1 MNNEPEAEAG
11 LPRRRSKIPVT
22 IGAGVAAVLLLGGA
36 MMWRANSRTNK
47 IALSSRPKPVTVVKA
62 TAAMYRP
69 SRTYVGTLDPW
80 VQASVGPQ
88 LVSAYVDTVLGRPG
102 ATVKRGDVLATL
114 DCRDANAS
122 TKAVAARARAI
133 DAHQKAIADEANRT
147 QGLLDGG
154 FVSPN
159 EAEQKSSQSLS
170 EEAQLEAEKATLAR
184 SSLQVNDCIL
194 RSPFTGEI
202 AQRSIDPGAFVR
214 PGSSIVTVVDRSTIR
229 MTGDAPEIDFDLIPP
244 GTRVKIHV
252 YATNKDL
259 QATITR
265 RAPAADP
272 ATRTVHFEIDI
283 PDPARAIPVGTTGE
297 VHIDVGTPAPATEVP
312 LFAATVRGAKANVFV
327 IDGGVARQQTVAVK
341 GEAGGSLFLDPALP
355 AGSAVVA
362 EGRALLEDGDSVT
375 VKEAQVGAEGATKP
389 MPPAVKPAGLVVQDP
404 KPAPPAGARREP
416 RRHLSESTVARDS
429 R

>member
-1 MNNEPEAEAG
+1 MTNEPEPEANAA
-11 LPRRRSKIPVT
+11 RARSKIPLAVA
-22 IGAGVAAVLLLGGA
+22 AGVGAILLLGGA
-36 MMWRANSRTNK
+36 MMWRADSRTNK
-47 IALSSRPKPVTVVKA
+47 VALSSRPKPVTVVKA
-62 TAAMYRP
+62 TSATYRP
-69 SRTYVGTLDPW
+69 SRTYVGTLEPW

-88 LVSAYVDTVLGRPG
+88 LVSAFVDTVLVRPG

-159 EAEQKSSQSLS
+159 EAEQKTSQSLS
-170 EEAQLEAEKATLAR
+170 EQAQLESEKATLAR

-194 RSPFTGEI
+194 RSPFPGEV
-202 AQRSIDPGAFVR
+202 AQRFIDPGAFVR
-214 PGSSIVTVVDRSTIR
+214 PGSAIVTVVDRSTVR

-244 GTRVKIHV
+244 GTRVTVHV

-259 QATITR
+259 QATISR

-283 PDPARAIPVGTTGE
+283 PDPTRAIPVGTTGE
-297 VHIDVGTPAPATEVP
+297 ALIDVGTPSPATAIP
-312 LFAATVRGAKANVFV
+312 LYAATIRGDKASLFV
-327 IDGGVARQQTVAVK
+327 VANGVARKQTVAVK
-341 GEAGGSLFLDPALP
+341 GESGATLFLDPALAP
-355 AGSAVVA
+355 GTAVVA
-362 EGRALLEDGDSVT
+362 EGRGLLENGDAVALKESSPGSDG
-375 VKEAQVGAEGATKP
+375 
-389 MPPAVKPAGLVVQDP
+389 PPAKT
-404 KPAPPAGARREP
+404 APPNEQAGTRLSDSTRGQDRR
-416 RRHLSESTVARDS
+416 
-429 R
+429 

>member
-1 MNNEPEAEAG
+1 MIDDSEAG
-11 LPRRRSKIPVT
+11 PSPSRARSRIPVA
-22 IGAGVAAVLLLGGA
+22 IAAGVAAILLLGGA

-47 IALSSRPKPVTVVKA
+47 VALASRPKPVTVVKA
-62 TAAMYRP
+62 VAAMYRP

-88 LVSAYVDTVLGRPG
+88 LVSAYVDTVLVRPG
-102 ATVKRGDVLATL
+102 ASVKRGDVLATL

-170 EEAQLEAEKATLAR
+170 EQAQLEAEKATLAR
-184 SSLQVNDCIL
+184 STLQVSDCIL
-194 RSPFTGEI
+194 RAPFSGEV
-202 AQRSIDPGAFVR
+202 AQRFIDPGAYVR
-214 PGSSIVTVVDRSTIR
+214 PGSAIVTVVDRSTIR
-229 MTGDAPEIDFDLIPP
+229 MTGDAPEIDFGLIPP
-244 GTRVKIHV
+244 GSRVTVHV

-283 PDPARAIPVGTTGE
+283 PDPSRAIPVGTTGE

-312 LFAATVRGAKANVFV
+312 LYAATVRGAKASLFV
-327 IDGGVARQQTVAVK
+327 VDHGVAHQHTVAVK
-341 GEAGGSLFLDPALP
+341 GEAGGSLFLDPVLSP
-355 AGSAVVA
+355 GSAVVA

-375 VKEAQVGAEGATKP
+375 VKEVPVAPER
-389 MPPAVKPAGLVVQDP
+389 PAGV
-404 KPAPPAGARREP
+404 AAEP
-416 RRHLSESTVARDS
+416 RDHLSQSTPARDA